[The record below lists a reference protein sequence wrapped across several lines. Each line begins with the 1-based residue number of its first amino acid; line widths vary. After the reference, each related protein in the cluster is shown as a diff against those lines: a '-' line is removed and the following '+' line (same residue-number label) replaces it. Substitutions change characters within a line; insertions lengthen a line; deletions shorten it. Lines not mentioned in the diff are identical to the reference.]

1 MPTNTASHLIF
12 FIAAIFIALAVV
24 GAITLVMDS
33 LIDSI
38 ENRAETEQKAIR
50 SRVEI
55 VNDAAAMPY
64 NNTSKTVDIYVK
76 NIGRER
82 LDPNQTLILI
92 DGVNKN
98 YTYKIVGGSKN
109 WTQGLTV
116 IFTVKSVNFTA
127 NSDHTVKVICDNGAL
142 DKKAFKIGSLP

>member
-24 GAITLVMDS
+24 GAMVMVMDD
-33 LIDSI
+33 LIDAI
-38 ENRAETEQKAIR
+38 ETRGESEQKTIR

-64 NNTSKTVDIYVK
+64 NNSSKTVDIYVK
-76 NIGRER
+76 NTGTER
-82 LDPNQTLILI
+82 LDPNMTLILI
-92 DGVNKN
+92 DGVDKT
-98 YTYKIVGGSKN
+98 YTYKIVGGYKN

-116 IFTVKSVNFTA
+116 VYTVKSVSFSA
-127 NSDHTVKVICDNGAL
+127 NTDHTVKVSCQYGPWDQ
-142 DKKAFKIGSLP
+142 KKFKIGSLS

>member
-24 GAITLVMDS
+24 GAITMVMDD

-38 ENRAETEQKAIR
+38 TNRSDQEQKTIR
-50 SRVEI
+50 SRVEV
-55 VNDAAAMPY
+55 VNDAGAMPY

-92 DGVNKN
+92 DGVDKN
-98 YTYKIVGGSKN
+98 FTYKIVGGSKN
-109 WTQGLTV
+109 WTPGLTV
-116 IFTVKSVNFTA
+116 VYTVKSVSFSPNT
-127 NSDHTVKVICDNGAL
+127 DHTVKVICDNGAW
-142 DKKAFKIGSLP
+142 DKKAFKIGS